1 MKNTLR
7 FILALTIVTS
17 FAFMKPVKN
26 APKKTI
32 NVVIDAGHG
41 GHDHGMTVDRFTEKE
56 IVASIA
62 EKIKKNNS
70 NKNVVIHLTRTE
82 DNFISL
88 QERAKLINELQPDLV
103 LSLHVNGNKSTEAS
117 GIEIYISPQSSKYE
131 NSKLIAK
138 NLNSKLIATHNFKSR
153 GVKDANFMLLRETA
167 YPSITVELG
176 FLSNENDRQY
186 LTNDNQQ
193 DKIAITILETIAELK

>member
-131 NSKLIAK
+131 NSKLIA
-138 NLNSKLIATHNFKSR
+138 THNFKSR

-193 DKIAITILETIAELK
+193 DKIAIAILETIAEL

>member
-1 MKNTLR
+1 LKNTRR

-131 NSKLIAK
+131 NSKLIA
-138 NLNSKLIATHNFKSR
+138 THNFKSR

-193 DKIAITILETIAELK
+193 DKIAIAISETIAELK

>member
-41 GHDHGMTVDRFTEKE
+41 GHDHGMTVDHFTEKE

-131 NSKLIAK
+131 NSKLIA
-138 NLNSKLIATHNFKSR
+138 NHNFKSR